1 MAIAG
6 GSCSAYRCFWEI
18 ADGGE
23 GRLVATPT
31 TTTRAL
37 CVEVDEAM
45 RRLRTG
51 ELAIVAGGDM
61 ADLRERLNERGQP

>member
-6 GSCSAYRCFWEI
+6 GSCSAYKCIWEI
-18 ADGGE
+18 DDSGD

-37 CVEVDEAM
+37 CAEVDEAM

-61 ADLRERLNERGQP
+61 AELRRLLGNFA